1 MSSLSENKVRAE
13 DTVPRIWSSNSIEL
27 LFDFFS
33 YERLDDV
40 TESGPVLGSLG
51 EVTSRLGKTLVLV
64 LVVVNNF
71 EQYLPLRHLQIVVR

>member
-1 MSSLSENKVRAE
+1 
-13 DTVPRIWSSNSIEL
+13 
-27 LFDFFS
+27 
-33 YERLDDV
+33 
-40 TESGPVLGSLG
+40 LGSLG